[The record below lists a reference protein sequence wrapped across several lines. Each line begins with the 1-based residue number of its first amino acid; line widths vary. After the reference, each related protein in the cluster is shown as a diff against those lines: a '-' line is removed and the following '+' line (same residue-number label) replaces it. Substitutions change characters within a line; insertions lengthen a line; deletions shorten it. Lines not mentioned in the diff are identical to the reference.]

1 MSYLKVINIQNP
13 SAGNIAI
20 VTDTLGNTL
29 FTGNVGIGTGGGN
42 ISYSGTAMVI
52 GTQSAQPIQ
61 FRTSGNT
68 AAVIDANGNVG
79 IGTTNPI
86 SNLHISSNS
95 PATLLIESL
104 APATTASSYGY
115 LKSDSGANGRYFRSF
130 FAYDPSN
137 NVDWG
142 IGNFNSTKTTL
153 AFYTNGFTERMRITG
168 NGNVL
173 IGTLSLANAA
183 ISTATVVIN
192 NINGGG
198 IELVNNNSG
207 GGNVSALS
215 TGGLAFSTFTGA
227 VGAEVVTERAR
238 IDSAGNVGIANN
250 TPIALLTL
258 GSSTVNLSTRMVFG
272 KAQAATEAN
281 LPAIGQQST
290 SGTGNDL
297 ALSANST
304 SGVIRFYTGASTN
317 SGEIG
322 TGSNT
327 ERMRV
332 DSSGYVG
339 IGTTLV
345 LGNSTLNA
353 NLGVTA
359 RTTPSSGVS
368 PYLQLYNGN
377 AGTDL
382 KTWRIGSGSGGI
394 LTVETINDAY
404 SSANTRMSIDNLG
417 NVYINTS
424 TQYYRATRLT
434 VVQTTTVNG
443 AAAGLATGYSGDVG
457 VPAVV
462 IGKFDNNNTT
472 SQIFVYFL
480 ISNTGLGA
488 GQINANGASQA
499 AFGSFSDQRL
509 KENITDLPSQLASI
523 LALRPVEFD
532 YKDGSGHQIGF
543 VAQEMQT
550 VYPDAI
556 GTREDGM
563 LTVTGWGKTEARL
576 VAAIHELKAELDA
589 VKAELAAIK
598 GAIAP

>member
-1 MSYLKVINIQNP
+1 MSTLKVINILNP
-13 SAGNIAI
+13 SAGNIAM
-20 VTDTLGNTL
+20 VTDILGNTA
-29 FTGNVGIGTGGGN
+29 FGGNVGIGTGGGN
-42 ISYSGTAMVI
+42 ISFNGSALVI
-52 GTQSAQPIQ
+52 GTQNALPIQ
-61 FRTSGNT
+61 FRTSGS
-68 AAVIDANGNVG
+68 AVAVIDANGN
-79 IGTTNPI
+79 I
-86 SNLHISSNS
+86 
-95 PATLLIESL
+95 
-104 APATTASSYGY
+104 
-115 LKSDSGANGRYFRSF
+115 
-130 FAYDPSN
+130 
-137 NVDWG
+137 
-142 IGNFNSTKTTL
+142 
-153 AFYTNGFTERMRITG
+153 
-168 NGNVL
+168 
-173 IGTLSLANAA
+173 
-183 ISTATVVIN
+183 
-192 NINGGG
+192 
-198 IELVNNNSG
+198 
-207 GGNVSALS
+207 
-215 TGGLAFSTFTGA
+215 
-227 VGAEVVTERAR
+227 
-238 IDSAGNVGIANN
+238 GIAN
-250 TPIALLTL
+250 TAPIALLTL

-443 AAAGLATGYSGDVG
+443 AAAGLATGYSGDLG

-480 ISNTGLGA
+480 INNTGLGS

-576 VAAIHELKAELDA
+576 VAAIRELKAELDG

-598 GAIAP
+598 GVSTNG